1 MSEEFGNDYVSISD
15 EDGNTYE
22 LEHLDTVEIDG
33 VFYLAFLPTDMSE
46 DDENYGIIVLKSET
60 GEDGEDYL
68 VNPTEEEEQAA
79 YDMFM
84 ERLFNEEPDE
94 D

>member
-1 MSEEFGNDYVSISD
+1 MSEDFGNDYVSISD

-46 DDENYGIIVLKSET
+46 DDENFGIIVLKSET

-68 VNPTEEEEQAA
+68 VNPTEEEEQTA